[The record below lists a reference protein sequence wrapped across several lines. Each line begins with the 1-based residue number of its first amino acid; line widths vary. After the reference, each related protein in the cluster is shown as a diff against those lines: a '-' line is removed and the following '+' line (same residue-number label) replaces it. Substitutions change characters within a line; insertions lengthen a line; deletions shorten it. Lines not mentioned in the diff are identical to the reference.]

1 METRLCYQVLE
12 LHPGIAPGLSQA
24 ELRQAYRDLVQV
36 WHPDRFSHN
45 PRLRAKAE
53 LKLAQL
59 NDAYGTLKPLLVQR
73 DRIQASFRSP
83 VSPASGPSVST
94 QPVSTQSVSTQPVS
108 SRADGNRANQ
118 TRPDPTSP
126 QDSPQADPA
135 FRRPEANFSRHYPAS
150 NPYRSPSP
158 LRWYFTTLGMTVAV
172 ILLLL
177 TPFVFAYFV
186 AQQPGL
192 FLIPAVAFISLYG
205 YRTLGVR

>member
-1 METRLCYQVLE
+1 M
-12 LHPGIAPGLSQA
+12 APRSVFAQPPTA
-24 ELRQAYRDLVQV
+24 
-36 WHPDRFSHN
+36 
-45 PRLRAKAE
+45 AKAE

-83 VSPASGPSVST
+83 VSPAPGPSASA
-94 QPVSTQSVSTQPVS
+94 QPS
-108 SRADGNRANQ
+108 SSQADGNRANQ

-150 NPYRSPSP
+150 NTYRSPFP
-158 LRWYFTTLGMTVAV
+158 LRWYFTTLGMTIAV
-172 ILLLL
+172 MLLLL

-205 YRTLGVR
+205 YRNLGVR

>member
-83 VSPASGPSVST
+83 VSPASGPSVS
-94 QPVSTQSVSTQPVS
+94 
-108 SRADGNRANQ
+108 SRVDGNRANQ

-135 FRRPEANFSRHYPAS
+135 FRRPEANFPRHYPAS
-150 NPYRSPSP
+150 NTYRSPFP

-172 ILLLL
+172 ILLLF

-205 YRTLGVR
+205 YRNLGVR